1 MSATAC
7 ITNVCQ
13 IAEDFGGSI
22 GLTEFVIDR
31 IVHNRSDGKDE
42 WVLQL
47 RFIDVDPLLEDD
59 ASGAIIIVDAETE
72 SARLVEGL

>member
-1 MSATAC
+1 MSATAS

-13 IAEDFGGSI
+13 IAETFGA
-22 GLTEFVIDR
+22 GLGLAKFEIDR

-47 RFIDVDPLLEDD
+47 RFVDVDPLVEDD
-59 ASGAIIIVDAETE
+59 AGAIIIVDAETE
-72 SARLVEGL
+72 RARLVQGL